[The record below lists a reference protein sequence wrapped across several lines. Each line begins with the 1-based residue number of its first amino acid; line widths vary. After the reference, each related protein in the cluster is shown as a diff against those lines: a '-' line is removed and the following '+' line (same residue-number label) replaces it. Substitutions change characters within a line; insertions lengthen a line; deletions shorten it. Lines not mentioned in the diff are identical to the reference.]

1 VTAQALING
10 RVLLDAAFV
19 EDRAVLIE
27 DGRIAAL
34 VANADVASD
43 AQRVDLAGGTLV
55 PGFID
60 VQVNG
65 GGNRLFNDDPS
76 VETIAA
82 IGAAHRQFGTTGFLP
97 TLISDDADK
106 TAAAIEA
113 TRAAIAGG
121 VLGVLGVHIEGP
133 FLNVARKGIHDAGK
147 IRPISEAEIAL
158 LSQQANG
165 KTIVTLAPETVG
177 PEVVRRLTQAGV
189 LVCAGHTNASAECIQ
204 EALRN
209 GVRGFTHLFNAMSQ
223 LTAREPGVV
232 GAALYD
238 DNSWCGIIV
247 DGHHVDPMVLKLAL
261 RAAPARRFMLVTDA
275 MPSVGG
281 RKEFQLNGQPITVS
295 DGKCTN
301 ADGTLAGSD
310 LDMASAVR
318 NAVKL
323 LDVDLAQA
331 IAMASTNPA
340 AFLGLDH
347 ELGRI
352 APGCR
357 ANLVLLDD
365 NIEVIQSWIDGDSA
379 GSL

>member
-10 RVLLDAAFV
+10 RVLLGAAFV

-43 AQRVDLAGGTLV
+43 AQRVDLGGGTLV

-65 GGNRLFNDDPS
+65 GGNRVFNDDPS

-106 TAAAIEA
+106 IAAAIEA

-133 FLNVARKGIHDAGK
+133 FLNVARKGIHDAAK
-147 IRPISEAEIAL
+147 IRPISEAEMGL
-158 LSQQANG
+158 LSHPAAG
-165 KTIVTLAPETVG
+165 KTVVTLAPETVG

-209 GVRGFTHLFNAMSQ
+209 GLRGFTHLFNAMSQ

-238 DNSWCGIIV
+238 ERSWCGIIV

-295 DGKCTN
+295 HGKCTN

-318 NAVKL
+318 NAVNL
-323 LDVDLAQA
+323 LDLDLAQA

-365 NIEVIQSWIDGDSA
+365 NIEVLESWVDGDSA

>member
-19 EDRAVLIE
+19 EDCAVLIE

-65 GGNRLFNDDPS
+65 GGNRLFNDDLS

-106 TAAAIEA
+106 IAAAIEA

-121 VLGVLGVHIEGP
+121 VLGMLGVHIEGP
-133 FLNVARKGIHDAGK
+133 FLNVARKGIHDAAK

-158 LSQQANG
+158 LSQPANG

-177 PEVVRRLTQAGV
+177 PEVVRRLAQAGV
-189 LVCAGHTNASAECIQ
+189 LVCAGHTNASAECTQ

-209 GVRGFTHLFNAMSQ
+209 GLRGFTHLFNAMSQ

-238 DNSWCGIIV
+238 ESSWCGIIV

-352 APGCR
+352 APGYR

-365 NIEVIQSWIDGDSA
+365 NIEPIQSWIDGDSA

>member
-106 TAAAIEA
+106 IAAAIEA

-121 VLGVLGVHIEGP
+121 VLGMLGVHIEGP
-133 FLNVARKGIHDAGK
+133 FLNVARKGIHDAAK

-158 LSQQANG
+158 LSQPANG

-177 PEVVRRLTQAGV
+177 PEVVRRLAQAGV
-189 LVCAGHTNASAECIQ
+189 LVCAGHTNASAECTQ

-209 GVRGFTHLFNAMSQ
+209 GLRGFTHLFNAMSQ

-238 DNSWCGIIV
+238 ESSWCGIIV

-281 RKEFQLNGQPITVS
+281 RKEFQLNGQSITVS

-310 LDMASAVR
+310 LDMASAIR

-352 APGCR
+352 APDYR

-365 NIEVIQSWIDGDSA
+365 NIEVLESWVDGDSA